1 MKNDLIDGLVAAGA
15 VCVAYRDADRINVIV
30 YGTGMPDER
39 IRTYRRGAVDGR
51 WDGPLCETAQEV
63 MQHMANSKAPCVLP
77 VGLAHQLFGWDNF
90 ASMVG

>member
-15 VCVAYRDADRINVIV
+15 VCVAYRDAERINVIV
-30 YGTGMPDER
+30 YASGTPDER

-63 MQHMANSKAPCVLP
+63 MRHMADSEEPCVLP
-77 VGLAHQLFGWDNF
+77 VGLAHRLFGWDNF